1 MITQGSSGRAGS
13 GPRQSAWAGGACRRA
28 GQGTGAPAPALGSR
42 STRHCSLCY
51 WIESSKNTC
60 EVSGVADVGGVAGM
74 ALRVLVWLKRRE
86 TRTCWQQP
94 QR

>member
-1 MITQGSSGRAGS
+1 MAGRGLGLGSLRGLEGHAGVQA
-13 GPRQSAWAGGACRRA
+13 RE
-28 GQGTGAPAPALGSR
+28 TGAPAPALGSR